1 MSTPSPAPAPAPVP
15 TATGPIV
22 LVVHVEVL
30 PERRAEFLTVMEADA
45 KGSVQNE
52 PGCIRFDLL
61 QDNTDANKFVF

>member
-1 MSTPSPAPAPAPVP
+1 MSSA
-15 TATGPIV
+15 ATGPIV